1 MYRALVADDN
11 HEDRELLKLEI
22 SRALSGKSEVKF
34 YEAASIRQ
42 ALDMLAVQPFDLL
55 TLDIEF
61 DRLSEGLDALPGIFE
76 SYPTLNIIVVSGK
89 LDKSEVMQQMFEF
102 TKNNILK
109 GKRWLRHFDVLD
121 KKDDKAEA
129 IRTAYSFALK
139 QSDSAQKIMD
149 LFKLAEAHL
158 EEGDYDKCVEV
169 YQKIQDLAP
178 GEAESGENIR
188 IIRGDGLEQALEYLR
203 KGEKLVAALLLGH
216 HIESRLK
223 AYTRRLMGRNWPGLF
238 DCLKELESAHRI
250 SPYKK
255 TLFQQLLRTRNKA
268 IHSPSGINEQDFES
282 VIQNLKLIEAH
293 F

>member
-1 MYRALVADDN
+1 MYRALIADDN
-11 HEDRELLKLEI
+11 FEDRELLKIEI
-22 SRALSGKSEVKF
+22 ARALAGKAEVKF

-42 ALDMLAVQPFDLL
+42 AMDMLAAQPFDLL

-129 IRTAYSFALK
+129 IRTAHSFAMR
-139 QSDSAQKIMD
+139 QNDSAHKIRD
-149 LFKLAEAHL
+149 LFKIAEAHL
-158 EEGDYDKCVEV
+158 EEDDYDKCVEV
-169 YQKIQDLAP
+169 YQKIQELAP

-188 IIRGDGLEQALEYLR
+188 IIRGEGLEQALEYLR

-223 AYTRRLMGRNWPGLF
+223 SYTRRLLGRNWPGLF

-255 TLFQQLLRTRNKA
+255 TLYQQLLRTRNKA
-268 IHSPSGINEQDFES
+268 IHSPQGINEQDFDG
-282 VIQNLKLIEAH
+282 VIQNLKLLEAH